1 MVVSVCQLVKTKLV
15 VDEIPN
21 KDKES
26 RVCATN
32 RASTE
37 GEKNSCFMGKGVALI
52 CEDEID
58 PVCEYKKRADS
69 GDSFRGQRSTKAKSQ
84 FF

>member
-1 MVVSVCQLVKTKLV
+1 MVVSDCQLVKAKLA
-15 VDEIPN
+15 VDEISN
-21 KDKES
+21 KDKKC

-37 GEKNSCFMGKGVALI
+37 GEKNSWFMGKGVASI

-69 GDSFRGQRSTKAKSQ
+69 GDSFRGERSTKARSQ
-84 FF
+84 FY